1 MEPIKVIPMED
12 HLEGWEFY
20 LTTPE
25 QVKDY
30 HAGEEVQV
38 TGTTPAGDHYHIV
51 KGDCYHKLVDDTA
64 GISGMDSEDDLMENY
79 QVVSK
84 VF

>member
-1 MEPIKVIPMED
+1 MNLKELAKSLNYLQEDKEMEPIKVIPMED

-51 KGDCYHKLVDDTA
+51 
-64 GISGMDSEDDLMENY
+64 
-79 QVVSK
+79 
-84 VF
+84 